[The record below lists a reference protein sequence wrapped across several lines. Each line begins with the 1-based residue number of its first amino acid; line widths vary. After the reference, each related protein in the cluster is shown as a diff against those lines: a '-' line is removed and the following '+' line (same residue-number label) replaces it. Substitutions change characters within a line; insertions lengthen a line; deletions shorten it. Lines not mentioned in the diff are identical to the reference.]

1 MLRGDEGAR
10 RRSVERGKRTF
21 ENILESV
28 STSGLGGLDA
38 VGSLTFAQVWKIA
51 RNRKIDEWD
60 KVAFVASYAL
70 NSGGF
75 KKWIRVENPFRVEY
89 KQVELEELDIPGMKT
104 VRTENESNLLSE
116 SRSD

>member
-1 MLRGDEGAR
+1 M
-10 RRSVERGKRTF
+10 
-21 ENILESV
+21 
-28 STSGLGGLDA
+28 
-38 VGSLTFAQVWKIA
+38 TFAQVWKIA

-60 KVAFVASYAL
+60 KVAFIASYAL

-104 VRTENESNLLSE
+104 TRAKNESNLLSE

>member
-1 MLRGDEGAR
+1 M
-10 RRSVERGKRTF
+10 
-21 ENILESV
+21 
-28 STSGLGGLDA
+28 DA
-38 VGSLTFAQVWKIA
+38 VGSLTFAQVWRIA

-89 KQVELEELDIPGMKT
+89 RQVELEELDVPGLKT
-104 VRTENESNLLSE
+104 VGEEHESHLLSE
-116 SRSD
+116 G

>member
-1 MLRGDEGAR
+1 M
-10 RRSVERGKRTF
+10 
-21 ENILESV
+21 
-28 STSGLGGLDA
+28 
-38 VGSLTFAQVWKIA
+38 WKIA

-89 KQVELEELDIPGMKT
+89 KQVELEKLDIPGLKT
-104 VRTENESNLLSE
+104 VGERNESNILSKG
-116 SRSD
+116 RSD